1 SDSLSSNR
9 YGPTPAL
16 GRVAI
21 VGHTPPQHT
30 TRWRPEAN
38 FRVVTASPSGES
50 ASNHDDVASLS
61 RVPRP
66 GRVNRPARTHAP
78 YARGNLTSLPYAA
91 GNSQLGFRWAEPQR
105 NCRPPWRVAPSYPN
119 PRSPGEL
126 RRRTRTPALQGSYAV
141 ADVRILLPGQFPAG
155 EALWTGLYSRRG
167 PGTGCLPGYDRPGHG
182 HD

>member
-1 SDSLSSNR
+1 MRIFCPAMASSDSLSSNR

-66 GRVNRPARTHAP
+66 GRVKRPARTHAA
-78 YARGNLTSLPYAA
+78 YERGNAASLPD
-91 GNSQLGFRWAEPQR
+91 G
-105 NCRPPWRVAPSYPN
+105 V
-119 PRSPGEL
+119 
-126 RRRTRTPALQGSYAV
+126 
-141 ADVRILLPGQFPAG
+141 
-155 EALWTGLYSRRG
+155 
-167 PGTGCLPGYDRPGHG
+167 GTSH
-182 HD
+182 